1 MNNMRLVWR
10 NSGSGAEK
18 ALTPQGEWCASR
30 AAFSLIEMLVV
41 LAILLILMTSY
52 YSFGSRNHQKEQQKL
67 CRANLEKIY
76 VALQIYA
83 NEHDGTFPVVNGAK
97 TSEEPLDVLVPRYT
111 ADTQSF
117 ICPGSKDDPL
127 PSGESFR
134 NHKISYAYFMGRL
147 SSQSQ
152 EPLMSDRL
160 VDTSPKNA
168 GQIIFSTD
176 GKPPGNNHH
185 KYGGNFLFCDGR
197 TEFSPSKASFS
208 IVIPTNVVLLNPKP

>member
-1 MNNMRLVWR
+1 
-10 NSGSGAEK
+10 
-18 ALTPQGEWCASR
+18 
-30 AAFSLIEMLVV
+30 MLVV
-41 LAILLILMTSY
+41 LAILLILTSAY
-52 YSFGSRNHQKEQQKL
+52 YSFGSRNHQKEQQKR

-83 NEHDGTFPVVNGAK
+83 NEHNEKFPVAEGAK
-97 TSEEPLDVLVPRYT
+97 TSEEALDVLVARYT

-117 ICPGSKDDPL
+117 ICPGSKDDPR
-127 PSGESFR
+127 PSGESIR
-134 NHKISYAYFMGRL
+134 NRKISYAYFMGRL

-160 VDTSPKNA
+160 VDTLPKIA
-168 GQIIFSTD
+168 GQFIFSTD

-197 TEFSPSKASFS
+197 TEFSPPKALFS
-208 IVIPTNVVLLNPKP
+208 LVFPTNVVLLNPKP